1 MKNKLPWMAL
11 KNVNGVGNHLFKK
24 LIECFHTPDSVFN
37 ASIQELMGVEGISAA
52 LAREIKHNKG
62 ENKAKKDLEIACQ
75 KGIHIITM
83 ADRSYPPLLHH
94 IPDPPPVLYVSGT
107 LEPATDNIAVV
118 GSRNATQY
126 GIAVAKQLCR
136 DLAHRKLNVVSG
148 MAKGI
153 DTAAHLGAL
162 AGDGKTFA
170 ILGTGIDVIYPS
182 ENKKLFHEIAEM
194 GAVISEFPFG
204 TGPEP
209 FRFPLRNRIICGMS
223 LGTVVVE
230 AGMKSGSLITARL
243 AAEQGREVFAVP
255 GSVRS
260 FKSTGTHN
268 LLKQGAKLVE
278 HANDIIEELLPLLQ
292 DRSSGKTENQDAPKK
307 NHPTLDSDET
317 IVFKALEPYPVHI
330 DDILRSTGLN
340 PGKLAG
346 ILLKLELEGV
356 VNQSPG
362 NFFSTCEE

>member
-1 MKNKLPWMAL
+1 MNNTLQWIAL
-11 KNVNGVGNHLFKK
+11 KNVKGVGNHIFKK
-24 LIECFHTPDSVFN
+24 LIERFHTPDEVLRASV
-37 ASIQELMGVEGISAA
+37 QELMTVEGISAA
-52 LAREIKHNKG
+52 LAKSIKCRKG
-62 ENKAKKDLEIACQ
+62 ENKAKRDLDIAFQ
-75 KGIHIITM
+75 KGIKIITM
-83 ADRSYPPLLHH
+83 SDASYPPLLRH
-94 IPDPPPVLYVSGT
+94 IPDPPPVLYISGI

-118 GSRNATQY
+118 GSRNATRY
-126 GIAVAKQLCR
+126 GITMAKQLCR
-136 DLAHRKLNVVSG
+136 ELAHHNLNVVSG

-170 ILGTGIDVIYPS
+170 ILGTGIDVIYPP
-182 ENKKLFHEIAEM
+182 ENKKLFHEISGK

-209 FRFPLRNRIICGMS
+209 YNFPLRNRIICGMS

-230 AGMKSGSLITARL
+230 AGMRSGSLITARL

-260 FKSTGTHN
+260 FKSTGTHS

-292 DRSSGKTENQDAPKK
+292 NRLPEKTGNQDPPKK
-307 NHPTLDSDET
+307 NNPTLDSDET

-330 DDILRSTGLN
+330 DDILRSTGFN

-356 VNQSPG
+356 VSQSPG
-362 NFFSTCEE
+362 KFFSTCEE

>member
-1 MKNKLPWMAL
+1 MKNTLPWMAL
-11 KNVNGVGNHLFKK
+11 KNVKGIGNHLFKK
-24 LIECFHTPDSVFN
+24 LIERFHTPDEVLR
-37 ASIQELMGVEGISAA
+37 ASIQELMAVEGISAA
-52 LAREIKHNKG
+52 LAKSIKCRKG
-62 ENKAKKDLEIACQ
+62 ENKAKRDLDIAFQ
-75 KGIHIITM
+75 KGIKIITM
-83 ADRSYPPLLHH
+83 ADASYPPLLHH
-94 IPDPPPVLYVSGT
+94 IPDPPPVLYISGI

-118 GSRNATQY
+118 GSRNATRY
-126 GIAVAKQLCR
+126 GITMAKQLCR
-136 DLAHRKLNVVSG
+136 DLAHRNLNVVSG

-182 ENKKLFHEIAEM
+182 ENKKLFHEISER

-209 FRFPLRNRIICGMS
+209 YNFPLRNRIICGMS

-260 FKSTGTHN
+260 FKSTGTHS

-278 HANDIIEELLPLLQ
+278 HANDVIEELLPLLQ
-292 DRSSGKTENQDAPKK
+292 DRLSEKTENQDPPKK
-307 NHPTLDSDET
+307 NNPTLDSDET

-330 DDILRSTGLN
+330 DDIMRSTGFN

-362 NFFSTCEE
+362 KFFSTCEE

>member
-1 MKNKLPWMAL
+1 
-11 KNVNGVGNHLFKK
+11 
-24 LIECFHTPDSVFN
+24 
-37 ASIQELMGVEGISAA
+37 
-52 LAREIKHNKG
+52 
-62 ENKAKKDLEIACQ
+62 
-75 KGIHIITM
+75 
-83 ADRSYPPLLHH
+83 
-94 IPDPPPVLYVSGT
+94 
-107 LEPATDNIAVV
+107 
-118 GSRNATQY
+118 
-126 GIAVAKQLCR
+126 
-136 DLAHRKLNVVSG
+136 

-162 AGDGKTFA
+162 DVNGKTFA

-182 ENKKLFHEIAEM
+182 ENIKLFHEISEK

-209 FRFPLRNRIICGMS
+209 YNFPLRNRIICGMS

-260 FKSTGTHN
+260 FKSTGTHS

-278 HANDIIEELLPLLQ
+278 HANDVIEELLPLLHDPLSEKSDQ
-292 DRSSGKTENQDAPKK
+292 ALPKK
-307 NHPTLDSDET
+307 NNPTLDSDET

-330 DDILRSTGLN
+330 DDILRSTGFN

-362 NFFSTCEE
+362 KFFSTCEEWKCQNR

>member
-1 MKNKLPWMAL
+1 MNNTLPWIAL
-11 KNVNGVGNHLFKK
+11 KNIKGIGNHLFKK
-24 LIECFHTPDSVFN
+24 LIERFHTPGRVLS
-37 ASIQELMGVEGISAA
+37 ASINELIMVEGISAA
-52 LAREIKHNKG
+52 LAKSIKYCKEG
-62 ENKAKKDLEIACQ
+62 NKAKRDLDIAFQ
-75 KGIHIITM
+75 KGIKIITM
-83 ADRSYPPLLHH
+83 ADASYPPLLHH
-94 IPDPPPVLYVSGT
+94 IPDPPPVLYISGT

-118 GSRNATQY
+118 GSRNATRY
-126 GIAVAKQLCR
+126 GITMAKQLCS
-136 DLAHRKLNVVSG
+136 DLAHRDLNVVSG

-182 ENKKLFHEIAEM
+182 ENKKLFHEISEK

-209 FRFPLRNRIICGMS
+209 YNFPLRNRIISGMS
-223 LGTVVVE
+223 LGTVIVE

-260 FKSTGTHN
+260 FKSTGTHS

-278 HANDIIEELLPLLQ
+278 HANDIIEEILPLL
-292 DRSSGKTENQDAPKK
+292 RSRLSEKTENQAPQKK
-307 NHPTLDSDET
+307 NNPALDSDET

-330 DDILRSTGLN
+330 DDIIRSTGFN
-340 PGKLAG
+340 PGRLAG

-362 NFFSTCEE
+362 KFFSTCEE